1 MVPERNAETMPEVYQ
16 ITPSVDQTQEFI
28 EIANDFSNPME
39 LVREALS
46 NAYDARA
53 DFVEVL
59 FDVVEAAGE
68 KALRITLRDNGHGMD
83 RDGMQAFFDLGN
95 SLRRGDASKIGEKG
109 HGTKVYFNSAR
120 IEVTTVN
127 NGKRLEAVLEQPFK
141 RLHAREIPV
150 VNVSESDAVD
160 APSQTEIVVYGY
172 NNNRRAIFTHDRLK
186 DYVLWFTKF
195 GSIESVF
202 GTPGLT
208 PTLLLK
214 GLDRDDPEQIP
225 FGHPFPDESVEL
237 KKLFDQHL
245 VNAPNHYCNR
255 ILREGAL
262 PNHPEIRYQAVFS
275 IEGSRVKYGY
285 NPMLRRQGHQA
296 PAGAYTVQ
304 ERYGL
309 WLCKDFIPIQRKNE
323 WITSRGSEY
332 TKFHAF
338 FNCQALRLTANRGS
352 VDNTPS
358 EIIADI
364 QEEVRKIYAQVIES
378 DDWRSLDWLE
388 SEASAYRTTEK
399 ERKDFDWRR
408 QKVNHANTAEVNGH
422 VLVEPK
428 RESGVYSLSVQLA
441 ILRPTLFPFQILDY
455 DTHEGIDV
463 IVKGDKKTPL
473 HQARLFYIEF
483 KYYLTNDFNHSFE
496 NLHSIICW
504 DTQVKHDDV
513 VTDINGENRKMEIV
527 QPERVGDST
536 RYFLD
541 NPRQP
546 HKIEV
551 YVLKDYLAAHGI
563 EFRPR
568 TMESVM

>member
-1 MVPERNAETMPEVYQ
+1 MPEVYQ
-16 ITPSVDQTQEFI
+16 IIPTVDQTQEFI

-46 NAYDARA
+46 NAFDAKA

-59 FDVVEAAGE
+59 FDVVETDGE
-68 KALRITLRDNGHGMD
+68 KFLRITLRDNGHGMN
-83 RDGMQAFFDLGN
+83 RDGLQAFFDLGN
-95 SLRRGDASKIGEKG
+95 SPRRGDASKIGEKG
-109 HGTKVYFNSAR
+109 HGTKVYFNSRR
-120 IEVTTVN
+120 IEVTTVTS
-127 NGKRLEAVLEQPFK
+127 GARLEAVLEDPFK
-141 RLHAREIPV
+141 KLHMRQIPKVDVREV
-150 VNVSESDAVD
+150 DVSVD
-160 APSQTEIVVYGY
+160 APSQTEIVIFGY
-172 NNNRRAIFTHDRLK
+172 NNNRRAMFTHDRLK

-195 GSIESVF
+195 GSIEAVF
-202 GTPGLT
+202 GTPGIA

-214 GLDRDDPEQIP
+214 GLDRDDPETIA
-225 FGHPFPDESVEL
+225 FGHPFPEESLEL
-237 KKLFDQHL
+237 KQLFDQHL
-245 VNAPNHYCNR
+245 VNAPNHYCKR
-255 ILREGAL
+255 ILREGSL

-275 IEGSRVKYGY
+275 IEGSRVKYGS

-309 WLCKDFIPIQRKNE
+309 WLCRDFIPIQRKNE

-338 FNCQALRLTANRGS
+338 LNCQALRLTANRGS

-358 EIIADI
+358 EILTDI
-364 QEEVRKIYAQVIES
+364 HEEVRKIYGQVIES

-388 SEASAYRTTEK
+388 SEAFAYRTTEK

-408 QKVNHANTAEVNGH
+408 QKVNNANIAEVDGH

-428 RESGVYSLSVQLA
+428 RESGVYSLAVQLG
-441 ILRPTLFPFQILDY
+441 ILRPDLFPFQILDY
-455 DTHEGIDV
+455 DTHEGIDI
-463 IVKGDKKTPL
+463 IVKGDKKTPIQ
-473 HQARLFYIEF
+473 QAKLFYVEF
-483 KYYLTNDFNHSFE
+483 KYYLTNDFNHSFA

-504 DTQVKHDDV
+504 DTQVKHDEV
-513 VTDINGENRKMEIV
+513 VTDINRENRKMQIV
-527 QPERVGDST
+527 QPEHIGEPT

-546 HKIEV
+546 HKIEI
-551 YVLKDYLAAHGI
+551 YVLKDYLATIGI

-568 TMESVM
+568 TVESVV

>member
-1 MVPERNAETMPEVYQ
+1 MPEVYQ
-16 ITPSVDQTQEFI
+16 IIPTVDQTQEFI

-46 NAYDARA
+46 NAFDAKA

-59 FDVVEAAGE
+59 FDVVETDGE
-68 KALRITLRDNGHGMD
+68 KYLRITLRDNGHGMN
-83 RDGMQAFFDLGN
+83 RDGLQAFFDLGN
-95 SLRRGDASKIGEKG
+95 SPRRGDASKIGEKG
-109 HGTKVYFNSAR
+109 HGTKVYFNSRR
-120 IEVTTVN
+120 IEVTTVT
-127 NGKRLEAVLEQPFK
+127 NGTRLEAVLEEPFK
-141 RLHAREIPV
+141 KLHMRQIPKVDVREFD
-150 VNVSESDAVD
+150 VSGE
-160 APSQTEIVVYGY
+160 APSQTEIIIYGY
-172 NNNRRAIFTHDRLK
+172 NNNRRGIFTHDRLK
-186 DYVLWFTKF
+186 DYLLWFTKF
-195 GSIESVF
+195 GGIEAAF
-202 GTPGLT
+202 GNPGFA

-237 KKLFDQHL
+237 KQLFDQHL
-245 VNAPNHYCNR
+245 VNAPNHYCKR
-255 ILREGAL
+255 ILREGSL
-262 PNHPEIRYQAVFS
+262 SNHPEIRYQAVFS

-338 FNCQALRLTANRGS
+338 VNCQALRLTANRGS

-358 EIIADI
+358 EILIDI
-364 QEEVRKIYAQVIES
+364 QEEVRKIYGQVIES

-388 SEASAYRTTEK
+388 GEAFAYRTTEK

-408 QKVNHANTAEVNGH
+408 QKVNNANIAEVDGH

-428 RESGVYSLSVQLA
+428 RESGVYSLAVQLA
-441 ILRPTLFPFQILDY
+441 ILRPDLFPFQILDY

-463 IVKGDKKTPL
+463 IVKGDKKTPIQ
-473 HQARLFYIEF
+473 QAKLFYVEF
-483 KYYLTNDFNHSFE
+483 KYYLTNDFNHSFA

-513 VTDINGENRKMEIV
+513 VTDINRENRKMQIV
-527 QPERVGDST
+527 QPENVGEPT

-546 HKIEV
+546 LRIEV
-551 YVLKDYLAAHGI
+551 YVLKDNLATIGI

-568 TMESVM
+568 TAESVV